1 MIGNNSLF
9 SISLSSQFSS
19 KKFSNSTEPTRMTRS
34 GYHLA
39 ALFMGSLVMLAS
51 SSKGARA
58 SLFPVEQSTL
68 ESESR
73 SLTNVLS
80 HSNLNHQQN
89 PLESDAPKYYKL
101 NELLYKS
108 RPRSS
113 VNEDAD
119 GYVNPSRTRSDDQTD
134 DLRPLE
140 VGASQAGS
148 RRRASGNE
156 DDESS
161 IDSLIR
167 EMQQEKAIGR
177 RQGDK
182 TGVTY
187 EQDSARRDPGG
198 KAVMMDNGIGA
209 YDEATIQ
216 RKSTN
221 PIDEDLSG
229 LDEASAR
236 LKNQSKFHRG
246 CIWQRGG
253 SSPIR
258 ANFLETS
265 LESSLINALSPNI
278 ALGYIVIT

>member
-1 MIGNNSLF
+1 
-9 SISLSSQFSS
+9 
-19 KKFSNSTEPTRMTRS
+19 MTRP

-39 ALFMGSLVMLAS
+39 PLYMGLLMVLAIS
-51 SSKGARA
+51 GHSAEA
-58 SLFPVEQSTL
+58 SLFPVEQSTS
-68 ESESR
+68 ETESR

-80 HSNLNHQQN
+80 QSDTNHQQKL
-89 PLESDAPKYYKL
+89 LESDAPKYYKL

-113 VNEDAD
+113 VNDDD
-119 GYVNPSRTRSDDQTD
+119 GDGDLNPSRARSHDQPD

-140 VGASQAGS
+140 VGAPQAGS
-148 RRRASGNE
+148 PRRASGNE
-156 DDESS
+156 DDETS
-161 IDSLIR
+161 IDNLIR
-167 EMQQEKAIGR
+167 EMQQERAIGR

-198 KAVMMDNGIGA
+198 RTVMMDNGIGA
-209 YDEATIQ
+209 YDEASIQ

-246 CIWQRGG
+246 CVLQQG
-253 SSPIR
+253 
-258 ANFLETS
+258 
-265 LESSLINALSPNI
+265 
-278 ALGYIVIT
+278 